1 MIIVSRKMCM
11 VCQRSP
17 FVYEDVGRHM
27 SEKTKKYFQAPNTL
41 LMNTLQK
48 VNSVIKFQQN
58 QYKIMQKNVS
68 NMHEHMDDIADRCKE
83 TAKICDFL
91 GKNVNSLATNL
102 QHYRGMLQHLNSSF
116 TDYEQNLKYFEDISG
131 IADASGSIDLQHHSS
146 KDNNEELSKANTFPL
161 RNRSFNSI
169 LSPNR
174 QSSSKCNA
182 AISKLFIPCFNADDN
197 FSVSCLQSVKK
208 SGNLTAIFD
217 RRDKSNAMKLNQTIN
232 ISNPYMQYI
241 SQKNSHLSTII
252 DRNFT
257 CSAVAQIK
265 KDEFNMQQ
273 LRKKKR
279 SKVPEDMQLSKNA
292 FKLRS
297 ITHGFY
303 NVRANSRSHS
313 PPHKSTRS
321 GDN

>member
-131 IADASGSIDLQHHSS
+131 IADAS
-146 KDNNEELSKANTFPL
+146 
-161 RNRSFNSI
+161 
-169 LSPNR
+169 
-174 QSSSKCNA
+174 

>member
-1 MIIVSRKMCM
+1 
-11 VCQRSP
+11 
-17 FVYEDVGRHM
+17 
-27 SEKTKKYFQAPNTL
+27 
-41 LMNTLQK
+41 
-48 VNSVIKFQQN
+48 
-58 QYKIMQKNVS
+58 
-68 NMHEHMDDIADRCKE
+68 MDDIVDRCKE

-131 IADASGSIDLQHHSS
+131 IADASAVNVCNSLLFDLIKEFILQ
-146 KDNNEELSKANTFPL
+146 EELSKANTFPL

-182 AISKLFIPCFNADDN
+182 AISKSFIPCFNADDN
-197 FSVSCLQSVKK
+197 LSVSCLQSVKK
-208 SGNLTAIFD
+208 SGNLAAIFD

-252 DRNFT
+252 DGNFT

-279 SKVPEDMQLSKNA
+279 SKVLEDMQLSKNA

-313 PPHKSTRS
+313 PPHKCTRS
-321 GDN
+321 NDN